1 MMFASGD
8 DLESYASGLNTSL
21 YLSIVPSPS

>member
-8 DLESYASGLNTSL
+8 QLESYPSDVNTSL